1 MKLHKSI
8 LPLLFLAQM
17 GCTTEEIQPPPIEE
31 SQSPQIVGVPPA
43 DAGRGLVRVSE
54 NEIRH
59 YNGGEGYDGRKMQVS
74 SDNGLTWQESLASA
88 SYPPNFGGIDKESPA
103 IVPNPITGEYIRVQP
118 IDGYVFISNG
128 GLDGEWAAVTKDGQL
143 DYNWE
148 QGDKGN
154 YLTLGGIMRSP
165 TFVNNGQRILI
176 PSHEMREGTRLH
188 ISDDGGLT
196 WRTSQDIISA
206 PPHEKDEIH
215 QGVRWLNSGVEGS
228 IVELRDGRLWILV
241 RTSQDQYYEAF
252 SSDFGDTW
260 TESQPSRFFGTLT
273 MPTIGRLKDG
283 RLLALWTNT
292 MPLPE
297 NLGAQDDMWEDVF
310 TNRDSHHAAISDDD
324 GKTWTGFREVIL
336 DEHRNRSDYATYEG
350 QEDRGKQQSEF
361 VELDE
366 HRVLISIGQHK
377 EHRRL
382 MIMDTRWLYEKERSE
397 HFENGLENW
406 TVHSYI
412 PEVRGHVSYDRKQS
426 SQLVD
431 LIDKP
436 EHQALQVR
444 RVSDSELINIENN
457 VNYEKGGATWNF
469 PNGKSGQVD
478 IRFMLN
484 EHSGG
489 TQISLTDRLFNA
501 VDETTAHYAVY
512 TLNVTPG
519 EKLGEHVLEANRWYT
534 LSLHWNGVEKNSD
547 AQVLLDG
554 ELVERL
560 EISNTSPNGVSYL
573 HFISTSL
580 EADDGM
586 LIESVEASVN

>member
-1 MKLHKSI
+1 MKLHKFI
-8 LPLLFLAQM
+8 MLLLFLPQAVLANI
-17 GCTTEEIQPPPIEE
+17 EDIQPP
-31 SQSPQIVGVPPA
+31 QVVGVPPA
-43 DAGRGLVRVSE
+43 DAGRGLVRASE

-59 YNGGEGYDGRKMQVS
+59 YNGGEGYDGRKMLIS
-74 SDNGLTWQESLASA
+74 NDNGLTWQESLASA
-88 SYPPNFGGIDKESPA
+88 SYPPNFGGIPIESPA
-103 IVPNPITGEYIRVQP
+103 IVPNPNTGEYIRVQP
-118 IDGYVFISNG
+118 INGYVFISSG
-128 GLDGEWAAVTKDGQL
+128 GLDGEWGAVTKDGQL

-148 QGDKGN
+148 QSDKEN
-154 YLTLGGIMRSP
+154 YLTLGGIMRNP

-176 PSHEMREGTRLH
+176 PSHDMRVGTTLH

-196 WRTSQDIISA
+196 WRPSQDIISA

-215 QGVRWLNSGVEGS
+215 QGVRWRNSGVEGS

-252 SSDFGDTW
+252 SSDYGDTW

-297 NLGAQDDMWEDVF
+297 HKGTQDDMWEDVF
-310 TNRDSHHAAISDDD
+310 TNRDSHHAAISNND
-324 GKTWTGFREVIL
+324 GKTWTGFRELIL
-336 DEHRNRSDYATYEG
+336 DEHRNRDDYALFEG
-350 QEDRGKQQSEF
+350 QGDRGKQQSEF

-366 HRVLISIGQHK
+366 HRVLISVGQHK

-382 MIMDTRWLYEKERSE
+382 MIMDTRWLYEKERSD
-397 HFENGLENW
+397 HFENDLENW

-412 PEVRGHVSYDRKQS
+412 PEVRGHVSYDRKPS
-426 SQLVD
+426 SHLVD

-436 EHQALQVR
+436 EHKALQIK
-444 RVSDSELINIENN
+444 RVSDSELIHIDNDL
-457 VNYEKGGATWNF
+457 NYEKGGATWNF
-469 PNGKSGQVD
+469 PNGKNGRVD

-484 EHSGG
+484 EYSGG

-512 TLNVTPG
+512 TLNVAPG
-519 EKLGEHVLEANRWYT
+519 KKIGEHELEANRWYT
-534 LSLHWNGVEKNSD
+534 LSLDWNGVKKNSTTR
-547 AQVLLDG
+547 VLLDG
-554 ELVERL
+554 KFVERL
-560 EISNTSPNGVSYL
+560 KINNTSPNGVSYL
-573 HFISTSL
+573 HFISTSQN
-580 EADDGM
+580 ADEGM
-586 LIESVEASVN
+586 LIKSVHASVK